1 MALSAIE
8 GGGMAVVTASD
19 IYWDPYDVAVNAD
32 PYPVFRRLREEAPLY
47 RNEEHDFYAL
57 SRWDDVEAALLD
69 WDAYRSGRGTILDV
83 IRVNVEIPPG
93 IILFEDPPL
102 HDLHRGLLTRVFTPK
117 RMTAI
122 EPMVRRYCAGLL
134 DALIDAGGFDVIADL
149 GVFVPMR
156 TIGFLLGIPEE
167 GQEAVRRDVD
177 ERLRVKEGGNH
188 EFDPSSFGD
197 SIQLFAEYID
207 WRADNP
213 SDDLMTQ
220 LLHAE
225 IEENDQ
231 RRRLT
236 RTEVLAYTTMIAG
249 AGNETA
255 ARLIGFTAQLL
266 ADHPAQRQEIVND
279 RSLIPAAIEEVLR
292 FEAPSP
298 VQCRYTSRAAEHHGQ
313 TVPKDS
319 IMVLLNGS
327 ANRDERRFEDPDRFD
342 IHRKG
347 EDHMSF
353 GYGLHFCLGA
363 ALARLE
369 GRVALDE
376 MLKRWPE
383 WDVDY
388 ERAYKAHTTSVRGWG
403 SLPIRT
409 KRT

>member
-1 MALSAIE
+1 
-8 GGGMAVVTASD
+8 VTAKV
-19 IYWDPYDVAVNAD
+19 YYDPYDTEIDDD
-32 PYPVFRRLREEAPLY
+32 PYPVWKRLRDEAPLY
-47 RNEEHDFYAL
+47 YNEKLDFYAL

-69 WDAYRSGRGTILDV
+69 WDTYRSGRGTILDV
-83 IRVNVEIPPG
+83 LRAKVDIPPG
-93 IILFEDPPL
+93 ILLFEDPPL
-102 HDLHRGLLTRVFTPK
+102 HDLHRSLLTRVFTPK
-117 RMTAI
+117 RMNAI
-122 EPMVRRYCAGLL
+122 EPLVRRYCAGLL
-134 DALIDAGGFDVIADL
+134 DALLDVGEFDAIADF

-156 TIGFLLGIPEE
+156 TIGFLLGIPED
-167 GQEAVRRDVD
+167 GQDAVRRDVD
-177 ERLRVKEGGNH
+177 EMLRVEKEGPR
-188 EFDPSSFGD
+188 EFDPSAFQD
-197 SIQLFAEYID
+197 THQMLAEYID
-207 WRADNP
+207 WRASHP

-225 IEENDQ
+225 IEESGR

-236 RTEVLAYTTMIAG
+236 RTEVLGYSVMIAG

-266 ADHPAQRQEIVND
+266 ADHPDQRREIVAD

-298 VQCRYTSRAAEHHGQ
+298 VQGRYVSRDAEHHGQ

-319 IMVLLNGS
+319 ILLLLNGS
-327 ANRDERRFEDPDRFD
+327 ANRDERRFDGPDRFD
-342 IHRKG
+342 VRRKDEG
-347 EDHMSF
+347 HLSF

-376 MLKRWPE
+376 MLERWPA

-388 ERAYKAHTTSVRGWG
+388 ERAHKAHTTSVRGWA
-403 SLPIRT
+403 SLPIRA
-409 KRT
+409 KRAR